1 MSTSSRRIR
10 VVTISL
16 IVIIALIASAYLL
29 LPRLL
34 DLETYK
40 EQILS
45 EIQRS
50 LNRPVSYSSGKFTF
64 SLGPAFSFDS
74 VVVKEP
80 DNSETFL
87 SAKRVVCRLGLIP
100 LFRRKIVISSLL
112 AEQPEIRI
120 VRSID
125 GRFNISDLLEKGGK

>member
-1 MSTSSRRIR
+1 MKAARGILFTNPHLNHPGKNMPTKSRRIR
-10 VVTISL
+10 IVAITL
-16 IVIIALIASAYLL
+16 TVIIATMVSAYLL
-29 LPRLL
+29 LPKLL

-45 EIQRS
+45 ELQRS

-80 DNSETFL
+80 D
-87 SAKRVVCRLGLIP
+87 
-100 LFRRKIVISSLL
+100 
-112 AEQPEIRI
+112 
-120 VRSID
+120 
-125 GRFNISDLLEKGGK
+125 